1 MHLLQLSDD
10 KAKFTIT
17 AKHISAFQFIPTG
30 SSIGSSISKINVLKV
45 EGWQY
50 IGLISFFHKSPLLKW
65 KVIDLFY
72 KLKL

>member
-1 MHLLQLSDD
+1 MHFLQLSDD

-30 SSIGSSISKINVLKV
+30 SSISKINVLRV

-50 IGLISFFHKSPLLKW
+50 TGLISFFNKSPLLKW